1 MNRKTLAVFALL
13 AVFAVGTLCASP
25 LQSGISACYTGRIT
39 GENLS
44 DAQKYAL
51 GIEARFNAAFLALT
65 ADFTVRPD
73 LGGADLFAS
82 ANIRKTVGFLDFATG
97 VGLRVGFGRTADGKA
112 GFNGLPWNRF
122 GQAIFGETLY
132 LRSTIGVDTGTWN
145 VSASFR
151 MPVGRLV
158 DGITGRDVPEGEW
171 NGQMSIALL
180 KNL

>member
-1 MNRKTLAVFALL
+1 MKRKTLAVFALL
-13 AVFAVGTLCASP
+13 AVFAAGTLCASP
-25 LQSGISACYTGRIT
+25 LQSGVSACYTGRIT
-39 GENLS
+39 GKTLS

-51 GIEARFNAAFLALT
+51 GVEARFNAAFLALT

-73 LGGADLFAS
+73 LGGVDLFAS
-82 ANIRKTVGFLDFATG
+82 ANMRKTVGFLEFATG
-97 VGLRVGFGRTADGKA
+97 LGLRVGFGRTSDGTA

-122 GQAIFGETLY
+122 GQAILGETLY
-132 LRSTIGVDTGTWN
+132 LRTSIGIDTGSWN
-145 VSASFR
+145 LTASFR

-158 DGITGRDVPEGEW
+158 DGITGRNVPEGEW